1 MIITITLLKQRQEL
15 IKMNEREE
23 EFLKCV
29 KEDPERAARILQFIL
44 ALRETSSKTN
54 LVPQQKAV

>member
-1 MIITITLLKQRQEL
+1 MT
-15 IKMNEREE
+15 EREE
-23 EFLKCV
+23 EFIKCV

-54 LVPQQKAV
+54 LAPQQKAV